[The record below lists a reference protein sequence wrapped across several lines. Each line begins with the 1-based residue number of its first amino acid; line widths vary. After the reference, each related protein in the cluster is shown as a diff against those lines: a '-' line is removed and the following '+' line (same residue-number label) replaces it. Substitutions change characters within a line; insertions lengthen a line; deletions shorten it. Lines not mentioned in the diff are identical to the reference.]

1 MRAQI
6 DLINAQWQDTLG
18 AMQQTQRSVEVS
30 LVQWTSFEENH
41 EQVRA
46 WIEKMES
53 QVLREWPLASSL
65 EEKTAE
71 LSHISV
77 LKRSS
82 TNISPFGIFL
92 SPLQMFQ
99 SLNED
104 IENYK
109 RVLQNFSKKS
119 EQLVQTENN
128 PELTK
133 NVTKLADRYVTVANT
148 ATVRPRQFFII

>member
-46 WIEKMES
+46 WIEKMEA

-82 TNISPFGIFL
+82 TKLEHL
-92 SPLQMFQ
+92 SFTPP
-99 SLNED
+99 N
-104 IENYK
+104 
-109 RVLQNFSKKS
+109 VS
-119 EQLVQTENN
+119 EFER
-128 PELTK
+128 
-133 NVTKLADRYVTVANT
+133 RY
-148 ATVRPRQFFII
+148 